1 MNPQH
6 TSTVCSTVVTEAVC
20 VLLSTQPHAAPGR
33 PDANN
38 RPEAASEAHG
48 AEVIAFPNCYI
59 APESKSGSSSAG
71 NLE

>member
-1 MNPQH
+1 MNPQY

-20 VLLSTQPHAAPGR
+20 VFLSPSPRAAPGR

-48 AEVIAFPNCYI
+48 AEVIAFPICYI
-59 APESKSGSSSAG
+59 APVSKTGWFV
-71 NLE
+71 